1 MAPRG
6 CKLVCPSAPSGSQLA
21 LQGDTEEKGTAAGGS
36 SQGGVADML
45 QDSEYMKS
53 LLGSLPG
60 VDPSD
65 AALQGALANLSKN
78 EDFKGKGD
86 EDKDEHKKDK
96 K

>member
-1 MAPRG
+1 
-6 CKLVCPSAPSGSQLA
+6 
-21 LQGDTEEKGTAAGGS
+21 
-36 SQGGVADML
+36 ML

-86 EDKDEHKKDK
+86 ENKDEHKKDNK
-96 K
+96 